1 MADAALHAAIALRCA
16 GRLPGVGVQCR
27 RGFRPRGRLTFFA
40 GAKKVSQESTLNAT
54 RRAVVGAGA
63 GRCAPAG
70 GAQRLAQQALD
81 KGQKKI
87 AARRTPTRRTTCVK
101 RFSLQCDSRR
111 IAALATV
118 KVLAR
123 TASEAMREGPP
134 AAECRHSGAQT
145 GWRASRCNLIPAR
158 VERLLRETVRST
170 GRSAATGGYGY
181 HRPPR
186 CIQGAFLAYFLCTSK
201 ESESAA
207 GPKPPPA
214 MPTHTRQTTRNAHG
228 AASTAST
235 AAP

>member
-1 MADAALHAAIALRCA
+1 MRCA
-16 GRLPGVGVQCR
+16 GRLPGVGLECR

-40 GAKKVSQESTLNAT
+40 GAKKVSQETPGIPT

-63 GRCAPAG
+63 DRCAPAG

-81 KGQKKI
+81 KGQNKI
-87 AARRTPTRRTTCVK
+87 TAGSPPTRRTTCVK
-101 RFSLQCDSRR
+101 RFALQCKSRR

-134 AAECRHSGAQT
+134 AAECRHCGAQT
-145 GWRASRCNLIPAR
+145 GWRASRCNPIPAR

-170 GRSAATGGYGY
+170 GRSAATGGYVY
-181 HRPPR
+181 HRTPR
-186 CIQGAFLAYFLCTSK
+186 CIPGAFLAYFLCTSK

-235 AAP
+235 ASTATP